1 MKVSKTLVLKIILAF
16 VITLA
21 AGYSLYG
28 LFAFGIHMKEIGK
41 DARQRRMRLLCEID
55 HRGLLDACRE
65 ISKQFVKGDLKKSTY
80 RIRKNA
86 DLETVKFP
94 QVVLDLEPT
103 HISIYED
110 GRVMVEMLGGMHHLG
125 VYAYPEDYEYKEPL
139 SDYGD
144 KKLIDGLWYYDDGY
158 HEKKLYYKKIDALL
172 QKGK

>member
-1 MKVSKTLVLKIILAF
+1 MKAQNKMVLGIVVAL
-16 VITLA
+16 VITFA
-21 AGYSLYG
+21 IGYVLYG
-28 LFAFGIHMKEIGK
+28 MITFGICMREVEK

-55 HRGLLDACRE
+55 HRALLDACRE

-110 GRVMVEMLGGMHHLG
+110 GRVMVEMLGGLHHLG
-125 VYAYPEDYEYKEPL
+125 VYAYPEDYKYKEPL

-158 HEKKLYYKKIDALL
+158 HEEKLYYKKIDALL